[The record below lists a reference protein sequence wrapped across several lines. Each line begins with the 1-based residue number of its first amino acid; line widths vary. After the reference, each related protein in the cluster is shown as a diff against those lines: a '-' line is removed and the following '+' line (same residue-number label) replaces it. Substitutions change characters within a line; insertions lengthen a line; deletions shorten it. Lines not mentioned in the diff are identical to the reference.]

1 MKRADF
7 ASDAPG
13 MFITNLGR
21 FLTFVPNPLPPNF
34 ALDPETI
41 DLALR
46 AERSVGG
53 LAEIGRILPNPHLL
67 INPFLRREAVLSSR
81 IEGTHADVE
90 QLALFEAEPSES
102 AATAD
107 VQEVNNYLR
116 AMQHGLSRLMQT
128 HISLQLIREMHAILL
143 AGVRGEE
150 KQPGEFRTRQNW
162 IGYGGRDI
170 EGARYVPP
178 AVQPMMDAL
187 NDLERFI
194 TTTDDSLFL
203 IKLAFIHYQF
213 EAIHPFL
220 DGNGRIGRL
229 LITLLLCERSY
240 LPSPL
245 LYLSAYFERHRDEYL
260 DHLWFVSQKGDW
272 KAWVD
277 FFLRGV
283 AEQSRDGINRAQQLQ
298 RLWQRYRHLAQMR
311 RSTKLVQLVDQLFIS
326 PAVTATQAAR
336 LLDITPRAAQQNI
349 EKLVA
354 IGILREVT
362 GRHWRRIYLASEL
375 VDIITVDE
383 APAPTP

>member
-1 MKRADF
+1 L
-7 ASDAPG
+7 S
-13 MFITNLGR
+13 FI
-21 FLTFVPNPLPPNF
+21 
-34 ALDPETI
+34 
-41 DLALR
+41 
-46 AERSVGG
+46 
-53 LAEIGRILPNPHLL
+53 
-67 INPFLRREAVLSSR
+67 
-81 IEGTHADVE
+81 
-90 QLALFEAEPSES
+90 
-102 AATAD
+102 
-107 VQEVNNYLR
+107 
-116 AMQHGLSRLMQT
+116 
-128 HISLQLIREMHAILL
+128 
-143 AGVRGEE
+143 
-150 KQPGEFRTRQNW
+150 K
-162 IGYGGRDI
+162 
-170 EGARYVPP
+170 
-178 AVQPMMDAL
+178 
-187 NDLERFI
+187 RFI

-203 IKLAFIHYQF
+203 IKLASIHYQF

-229 LITLLLCERSY
+229 LITLLLCERGY

-245 LYLSAYFERHRDEYL
+245 LYLSAYFERHRDKYL

-354 IGILREVT
+354 IGIVREVT

>member
-1 MKRADF
+1 MKKSDF

-13 MFITNLGR
+13 MLVNNIAGSP
-21 FLTFVPNPLPPNF
+21 TFVPNPLPPKF
-34 ALDPETI
+34 DLDPETI

-53 LAEIGRILPNPHLL
+53 LAEIGLILPNPHLL

-90 QLALFEAEPSES
+90 QLALFEAEPSDS
-102 AATAD
+102 AAMSD

-116 AMQHGLSRLMQT
+116 AMQHGLSRLTQT
-128 HISLQLIREMHAILL
+128 RVSLQLIREMHGILL

-162 IGYGGRDI
+162 IGYGGRGI

-178 AVQPMMDAL
+178 AIQPMMDAL
-187 NDLERFI
+187 HDLERFI

-229 LITLLLCERSY
+229 LITLLLCERGY

-245 LYLSAYFERHRDEYL
+245 LYLSAYFERYRDEYL

-272 KAWVD
+272 KEWVD
-277 FFLRGV
+277 FFLHGV

-298 RLWQRYRHLAQMR
+298 RLWQHYRHIAQAR

-326 PAVTATQAAR
+326 PAVTASQAAK
-336 LLDITPRAAQQNI
+336 LLDVTPRAAQQNI
-349 EKLVA
+349 EKLVE

-362 GRHWRRIYLASEL
+362 GRQWRRIYLASEL
-375 VDIITVDE
+375 VDIITADE
-383 APAPTP
+383 AVAPVS

>member
-1 MKRADF
+1 
-7 ASDAPG
+7 
-13 MFITNLGR
+13 
-21 FLTFVPNPLPPNF
+21 
-34 ALDPETI
+34 
-41 DLALR
+41 
-46 AERSVGG
+46 
-53 LAEIGRILPNPHLL
+53 
-67 INPFLRREAVLSSR
+67 
-81 IEGTHADVE
+81 
-90 QLALFEAEPSES
+90 
-102 AATAD
+102 
-107 VQEVNNYLR
+107 
-116 AMQHGLSRLMQT
+116 
-128 HISLQLIREMHAILL
+128 
-143 AGVRGEE
+143 
-150 KQPGEFRTRQNW
+150 
-162 IGYGGRDI
+162 
-170 EGARYVPP
+170 
-178 AVQPMMDAL
+178 MMDTL

-362 GRHWRRIYLASEL
+362 GRHWRRIYLVSEL